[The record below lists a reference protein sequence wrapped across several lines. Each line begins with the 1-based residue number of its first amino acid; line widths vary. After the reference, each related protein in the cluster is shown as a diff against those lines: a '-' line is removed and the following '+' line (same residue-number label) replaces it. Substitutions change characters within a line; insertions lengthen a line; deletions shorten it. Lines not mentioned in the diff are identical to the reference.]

1 MGYKRRG
8 YYTPEFKGEAVRR
21 AGEGQETLT
30 ELAEQLGISRPLLAS
45 WCKKAGVR
53 AEVPAEDGEAME
65 QEAEIRR
72 LRRQVEQLREER
84 EILKKAAAFF
94 AKESR

>member
-8 YYTPEFKGEAVRR
+8 YYTPEFKLEAVRR
-21 AGEGQETLT
+21 AREGEKTLT
-30 ELAEQLGISRPLLAS
+30 ELAREFGISRPLLAQ
-45 WCKKAGVR
+45 WCRKAGVR
-53 AEVPAEDGEAME
+53 SEVPVDNEEGMD

-72 LRRQVEQLREER
+72 LRREVEQLREER